1 MPVVIIDHT
10 NRVWAVEQPDDGYVH
25 VGYTGKTGP
34 RLTEALDFIS
44 TRQKQFDKFVARR
57 REQEEKEDAKKR
69 RAAELALRTTELQS
83 LSGGNSSASE
93 V

>member
-34 RLTEALDFIS
+34 RLTDALDFIS
-44 TRQKQFDKFVARR
+44 TRQKQFDKFVDKR

-69 RAAELALRTTELQS
+69 RTTEFALRKAQLQS
-83 LSGGNSSASE
+83 LSGGDSGASE
-93 V
+93 D